1 MRIVAS
7 GSRYQIYNNDI
18 NTYDQLPAATYVVRF
33 NEFSGYSLMR
43 EPDLTVRE
51 PKIYGDH
58 DRIVRKIMTA
68 FSATDRNFGVILSG
82 PKGSGKSL
90 LVRML
95 ADSAISSD
103 IPLIIVNEDT
113 PDLTSFLSQIDQE
126 VAIVFDEFEKIFDQ
140 PSQEHML
147 SFFDGLDLGKKLFVI
162 TCNDYSN
169 LNRYFLNRPGRFHY
183 HFEITECSP
192 SEVREYLTDN
202 LDSSF
207 SEEIE
212 QLVALSV
219 TTDFTYDILRAICF
233 DLKLGF
239 PLDETLDDLNIYRDE
254 ETRFVVSVIYTNGK
268 TAKGYSSI
276 PIGSDERY
284 TIGVYDNEG
293 NEFYF
298 TFVPSKVKIEGN
310 KLILNGIDV
319 IQSRSDWD
327 AFRKGRSE
335 EEAEAMQRDFDNN
348 VKVVRVEFERAHYGI
363 NNKYHV

>member
-18 NTYDQLPAATYVVRF
+18 STYDQLPAATYVVQF

-43 EPDLTVRE
+43 EPDLITRE

-95 ADSAISSD
+95 ADSAISSE

-113 PDLTSFLSQIDQE
+113 PDLTGFLSQIDQE

-162 TCNDYSN
+162 TCNDYSD

-202 LDSSF
+202 LDNSF

-219 TTDFTYDILRAICF
+219 TADFTYDILRAICF

-254 ETRFVVSVIYTNGK
+254 ETRFVINVTYTNGK

-276 PIGSDERY
+276 PISSDERY
-284 TIGVYDNEG
+284 TVTVYDNEG
-293 NEFYF
+293 NEFYVTF
-298 TFVPSKVKIEGN
+298 TPSKIKIEDN
-310 KLILNGIDV
+310 KLVLNGIDV
-319 IQSRSDWD
+319 IKSKCDWG
-327 AFRKGRSE
+327 AFRRGRSE
-335 EEAEAMQRDFDNN
+335 EETEAMQEDFNNN
-348 VKVVRVEFERAHYGI
+348 VKVIRVEFERTYYGI
-363 NNKYHV
+363 GSRYQV

>member
-18 NTYDQLPAATYVVRF
+18 STYDQLPAATYVVRF

-43 EPDLTVRE
+43 EPDLITRE

-95 ADSAISSD
+95 ADSAISSE

-162 TCNDYSN
+162 TCNDHSD

-207 SEEIE
+207 SKEIE
-212 QLVALSV
+212 QLVTLSV
-219 TTDFTYDILRAICF
+219 TADFTYDILRAICF

-239 PLDETLDDLNIYRDE
+239 PLDETLDDLNIYRDT
-254 ETRFVVSVIYTNGK
+254 ETRFAINVTYTNGK

-276 PIGSDERY
+276 LINSDERY
-284 TIGVYDNEG
+284 SVTVFDKEG
-293 NEFYF
+293 NDFYF
-298 TFVPSKVKIEGN
+298 TFTPSKIKIEDD
-310 KLILNGIDV
+310 KLVLNGID
-319 IQSRSDWD
+319 IIKSECGWD
-327 AFRKGRSE
+327 AFRRGRSE
-335 EEAEAMQRDFDNN
+335 EEAEAMQKDFDNN
-348 VKVVRVEFERAHYGI
+348 VKVIRVEFERTYYGI
-363 NNKYHV
+363 SNKYYV

>member
-7 GSRYQIYNNDI
+7 GSTYQIYNNDI
-18 NTYDQLPAATYVVRF
+18 NTYDQLPAATYVVQF
-33 NEFSGYSLMR
+33 NEFSGYSLTR
-43 EPDLTVRE
+43 EPDLIARE
-51 PKIYGDH
+51 AKIYGDH

-103 IPLIIVNEDT
+103 IPLIIVDENT
-113 PDLTSFLSQIDQE
+113 PGLTGFLSQIDQE

-140 PSQEHML
+140 SSQEHML
-147 SFFDGLDLGKKLFVI
+147 SFFDGLDLGKKLFII

-192 SEVREYLTDN
+192 SEVREYLADN
-202 LDSSF
+202 LGNSF

-219 TTDFTYDILRAICF
+219 TADFTYDILRAICF

-239 PLDETLDDLNIYRDE
+239 PLDETLDDLNIYRDAD
-254 ETRFVVSVIYTNGK
+254 TKFVVNVTYTNGK
-268 TAKGYSSI
+268 TAKGYDFI
-276 PIGSDERY
+276 PINSNERY
-284 TIGVYDNEG
+284 SITVYDNEG

-298 TFVPSKVKIEGN
+298 TFVPSKIKIEDN

-319 IQSRSDWD
+319 IKSESSWN

-335 EEAEAMQRDFDNN
+335 GEAEAMQKDFDDN
-348 VKVVRVEFERAHYGI
+348 VKVIRVEFERTYYGI
-363 NNKYHV
+363 GNRYHV